1 MYIFRMIAKKYSL
14 QIVTI
19 GSCIL
24 LKTICFNDIKSC
36 HKQVLK
42 FIKKLSKSTEYGYTI
57 YIDPTTIY
65 SYKLLNKDIIKST
78 DLYMAGS
85 SEKQLQVV
93 RYYNIKVDPKN
104 TKSILKKCF
113 DGFKQIIYN
122 NITNTF
128 KTKEAILYR
137 WPTFSVVDGSTDVNI
152 SDKKIKICLK
162 AHISYRTVM
171 SSNNE
176 DLYLE
181 LTNCRVETCF
191 LICDDLP
198 AVINNKTLSAILKDC
213 TIPNLFSI
221 NSTELHKYTSWK
233 RFDKLFPP
241 YALTVEFV

>member
-1 MYIFRMIAKKYSL
+1 MIAKKYLL

-19 GSCIL
+19 GSGIL
-24 LKTICFNDIKSC
+24 LKTVCFNDIKSC
-36 HKQVLK
+36 HKQIRK

-65 SYKLLNKDIIKST
+65 SYKLLKKDIVKFT
-78 DLYMAGS
+78 DLYIAGS

-104 TKSILKKCF
+104 TKYSVLKKCF

-122 NITNTF
+122 NITDIF

-137 WPTFSVVDGSTDVNI
+137 WPTFYVIDGSIDVNI

-191 LICDDLP
+191 LIYNDLH
-198 AVINNKTLSAILKDC
+198 AVINNKTLSVMLKDC
-213 TIPNLFSI
+213 TIPNLFNISGCIRTIKNNKYI
-221 NSTELHKYTSWK
+221 NWK
-233 RFDKLFPP
+233 RFDKLFPS
-241 YALTVEFV
+241 YALKIMLI